1 MITTVAG
8 TGEDGDGGDGGP
20 ATAAQLG
27 WPNNLAIDG
36 GGNLYIADFRNHRVR
51 KVDGQT
57 GVITTVAGTGERG
70 FSGDG
75 GPATA
80 APLSVP
86 QGIAIDGGG
95 NLYIAD
101 FSHRV
106 RKVAGIAVGVGCAAS
121 EDIRELID
129 SGADLAAQDERGFT
143 VLHWAGIE
151 GRPCDIRALV
161 EAGANVDAASRGG
174 RLTALHFAV
183 WRRAGL
189 ETVNALIAAGADVNA
204 RDQRGWTALHWAAR
218 DRRGD
223 PAEVE
228 ALIAAGAD
236 VNVQDNALKQT
247 ALGYALRADIRNEAV
262 AALLRAAGGF

>member
-1 MITTVAG
+1 MRG
-8 TGEDGDGGDGGP
+8 FSGDGGP
-20 ATAAQLG
+20 ATQAQLARPSG
-27 WPNNLAIDG
+27 LAVDG
-36 GGNLYIADFRNHRVR
+36 AGNLYITDECNHRVR
-51 KVDGQT
+51 KVDAQT
-57 GVITTVAGTGERG
+57 GVITTVAGTGKGG

-75 GPATA
+75 GLATQA
-80 APLSVP
+80 QLDLGASGL
-86 QGIAIDGGG
+86 AIDGAG
-95 NLYIAD
+95 NLYIVD
-101 FSHRV
+101 SNNHRV

-143 VLHWAGIE
+143 ALHWAGIE

-161 EAGANVDAASRGG
+161 EAGANVDAPSRGG

-204 RDQRGWTALHWAAR
+204 RDQRGWTALHWTAR

-236 VNVQDNALKQT
+236 VNVRDNALKQT